1 MYPLNQTELE
11 LVLGTV
17 GGKSSLNYTIYE
29 SRTNTI
35 VTNTLK
41 DNGNGSNKNNHKL
54 LLVRAADSITK
65 AWFAN
70 YTFARFWFG
79 TLINFLITL
88 SGVGIIIH
96 GMSQKDRL
104 FIIIGIVSLFASAI
118 MGYTASS
125 TQSPSEIDFN
135 VVSSELRGHKT
146 AKNVRKRAHYL
157 LKEHLALSEE
167 SSSNISYKEWIIER
181 TRDNHHIYRRRSVQ
195 NSQPQQIL
203 MLLDSTRRIHR
214 KLATREDKNIVYGLR
229 FTYYYPNH
237 GPALQAEYESVTN
250 DANSTADFVLE
261 TIGHQSNKSCVYL
274 GLPESVFKMA
284 GKMEL
289 LTYNHMDTGP

>member
-1 MYPLNQTELE
+1 MEL
-11 LVLGTV
+11 LLGAV

-96 GMSQKDRL
+96 GMTQEDRL
-104 FIIIGIVSLFASAI
+104 SIIIGIASPFGSAI

-125 TQSPSEIDFN
+125 AQSPEIDFN
-135 VVSSELRGHKT
+135 VVSSELTGHNT
-146 AKNVRKRAHYL
+146 LKNV
-157 LKEHLALSEE
+157 
-167 SSSNISYKEWIIER
+167 
-181 TRDNHHIYRRRSVQ
+181 
-195 NSQPQQIL
+195 
-203 MLLDSTRRIHR
+203 
-214 KLATREDKNIVYGLR
+214 
-229 FTYYYPNH
+229 
-237 GPALQAEYESVTN
+237 
-250 DANSTADFVLE
+250 
-261 TIGHQSNKSCVYL
+261 
-274 GLPESVFKMA
+274 
-284 GKMEL
+284 
-289 LTYNHMDTGP
+289 